1 MKAMKTTLIATAALG
16 LVAAIGAQFGG
27 VPAFAQTAAPAAAP
41 TPVPAASSI
50 PVHAGS
56 FSGGKV
62 DSLTYTPSCSVFKF
76 DMDAA
81 AIQESTSRTYVEGE
95 KRRFE
100 AVREKWDAY
109 EDCLVENA
117 RRDIDVVR
125 INLGDY
131 LSNAANE
138 EAKAFN
144 GMNAAATGN
153 IERIGK
159 LPAPKAPKKKGEGA
173 AAEAPQAAL
182 SAWTEPKGRF
192 VGTLTGSAAQPQYTS
207 ACPAALGAITAE
219 SFVNENTRNGFNALL
234 DELRAMPD
242 RINQVRSCRQENG
255 QDDYEVIQK
264 VVQDGVNA
272 VFQPSKTA
280 FEKEYAAVRFQLN
293 EHQKPGGLL
302 APPEMGRAPAKKAP
316 PAKAPAAKKKK

>member
-1 MKAMKTTLIATAALG
+1 MKAMKTTLIATAAIG
-16 LVAAIGAQFGG
+16 LVAAIGSQFGG
-27 VPAFAQTAAPAAAP
+27 VPAFAQSAAPAAAP
-41 TPVPAASSI
+41 AASNI
-50 PVHAGS
+50 PVHPGN

-62 DSLTYTPSCSVFKF
+62 DSLAYTPSCPAFKF

-109 EDCLVENA
+109 EDCLIENA
-117 RRDIDVVR
+117 RRDIDVIR
-125 INLGDY
+125 INLGEY
-131 LSNAANE
+131 LSTTANE

-144 GMNAAATGN
+144 AMNTAATAN

-159 LPAPKAPKKKGEGA
+159 LPAPKAPKKKGEVA
-173 AAEAPQAAL
+173 AVEAPQAAL

-192 VGTLTGSAAQPQYTS
+192 IGTLTGSAAQPLYVSSCPS
-207 ACPAALGAITAE
+207 ATGTLTAE
-219 SFVNENTRNGFNALL
+219 AFVTANSRNGFNALL

-242 RINQVRSCRQENG
+242 RINQVRTCRQENG
-255 QDDYEVIQK
+255 QEDYEVIQK
-264 VVQDGVNA
+264 VVQDGVNV
-272 VFQPSKTA
+272 VFQPSKVA

-316 PAKAPAAKKKK
+316 PAKAPAGKAKKK

>member
-1 MKAMKTTLIATAALG
+1 MKAMKTTLIATAAIG
-16 LVAAIGAQFGG
+16 LAAAIGTQFVG
-27 VPAFAQTAAPAAAP
+27 VPAFAQATAPAEAP
-41 TPVPAASSI
+41 ATSSI
-50 PVHAGS
+50 PVHPGN
-56 FSGGKV
+56 FSGSKV
-62 DSLTYTPSCSVFKF
+62 DTLTYTPSCPAFKF

-81 AIQESTSRTYVEGE
+81 AIQESTSRTFVEGE
-95 KRRFE
+95 KRRFD

-117 RRDIDVVR
+117 RRDIEAIR

-144 GMNAAATGN
+144 AMNAAATAN

-159 LPAPKAPKKKGEGA
+159 LPAPKQSKRKNEPA
-173 AAEAPQAAL
+173 AVEAPQAAL

-192 VGTLTGSAAQPQYTS
+192 IGTLTGSAAQPQYTS
-207 ACPAALGAITAE
+207 ACPTALGTLTADAFA
-219 SFVNENTRNGFNALL
+219 SENTRNGFNALL
-234 DELRAMPD
+234 DELRAAPD
-242 RINQVRSCRQENG
+242 RINQVRTCRQDNG
-255 QDDYEVIQK
+255 QEDYEVIQK
-264 VVQDGVNA
+264 VVQDGVNS

-280 FEKEYAAVRFQLN
+280 FEKEFAAVRFQLN

-316 PAKAPAAKKKK
+316 PAKAPAGKAKKK

>member
-1 MKAMKTTLIATAALG
+1 MKAMKTTLIATAAIG
-16 LVAAIGAQFGG
+16 LVAAIGVQFGG
-27 VPAFAQTAAPAAAP
+27 VPAFAQAAAPTAAPAP
-41 TPVPAASSI
+41 TTSSI
-50 PVHAGS
+50 PVHAGN
-56 FSGGKV
+56 FSGGKI
-62 DSLTYTPSCSVFKF
+62 DSLVYTPSCPAFKF

-117 RRDIDVVR
+117 RRDIEAIR

-144 GMNAAATGN
+144 AMNAAATGN

-159 LPAPKAPKKKGEGA
+159 LPAPKAPKQKKGEVA
-173 AAEAPQAAL
+173 PVEAPQAAL

-192 VGTLTGSAAQPQYTS
+192 IGNLTGSAAQPQYTS
-207 ACPAALGAITAE
+207 SCPAALGTMTAE
-219 SFVNENTRNGFNALL
+219 SFAQSNTRNGFNSLL

-242 RINQVRSCRQENG
+242 RINQVRTCRQDNG

-264 VVQDGVNA
+264 VVQDGVNS
-272 VFQPSKTA
+272 VFQPGKTA

-316 PAKAPAAKKKK
+316 PAKAPAGKAKKK

>member
-1 MKAMKTTLIATAALG
+1 MKAMKTTLIATAAIG
-16 LVAAIGAQFGG
+16 LVAAIGTQFGG

-41 TPVPAASSI
+41 APAVSNI
-50 PVHAGS
+50 PVHAGN
-56 FSGGKV
+56 FSAGKV
-62 DSLTYTPSCSVFKF
+62 DSITYTPSCPAFKF

-81 AIQESTSRTYVEGE
+81 AIQESTSRAYVEGE
-95 KRRFE
+95 KRRFD

-117 RRDIDVVR
+117 RRDIDVIR
-125 INLGDY
+125 TSLGDY
-131 LSNAANE
+131 LSAAANE

-153 IERIGK
+153 IDRISK
-159 LPAPKAPKKKGEGA
+159 LPSPKASKKKGDAA

-192 VGTLTGSAAQPQYTS
+192 VGSLSGSAAQPQYVS
-207 ACPAALGAITAE
+207 ACPAALGTLTAE

-234 DELRAMPD
+234 DELRSMPD

-255 QDDYEVIQK
+255 QEDYEVLQK

-272 VFQPSKTA
+272 VFQPSKIA

>member
-1 MKAMKTTLIATAALG
+1 MKAMKTTLIATAAIG
-16 LVAAIGAQFGG
+16 LVAAIGAQLGG
-27 VPAFAQTAAPAAAP
+27 VPAFAQAAAP
-41 TPVPAASSI
+41 TVAPAPAASTI
-50 PVHAGS
+50 PVHSGN

-62 DSLTYTPSCSVFKF
+62 DSLAYTPSCPAFNF

-100 AVREKWDAY
+100 AVREKWDSY

-117 RRDIDVVR
+117 RRDIEAIRV
-125 INLGDY
+125 NLGDY
-131 LSNAANE
+131 LSNSANE

-144 GMNAAATGN
+144 SMNAAATGN
-153 IERIGK
+153 IERISK
-159 LPAPKAPKKKGEGA
+159 LPAPKAPKKKGEVA
-173 AAEAPQAAL
+173 AVEAPQAAL

-192 VGTLTGSAAQPQYTS
+192 VGTLTGSAAQPLYTS
-207 ACPAALGAITAE
+207 SCPAALGTMTAE
-219 SFVNENTRNGFNALL
+219 AFAESNTRNGFNGLL

-242 RINQVRSCRQENG
+242 RINQVRTCRQENG
-255 QDDYEVIQK
+255 QEDYEVIQK
-264 VVQDGVNA
+264 VVQDGVNS
-272 VFQPSKTA
+272 VFQPRKTA

-302 APPEMGRAPAKKAP
+302 APPEMGRAPVKKAP
-316 PAKAPAAKKKK
+316 AVKAPVGKTKKKK

>member
-1 MKAMKTTLIATAALG
+1 MKAMKTTLIATAAIG

-27 VPAFAQTAAPAAAP
+27 VPAFAQAAAP
-41 TPVPAASSI
+41 TAVPATNNI
-50 PVHAGS
+50 PVHPGN

-62 DSLTYTPSCSVFKF
+62 DSLTYTPSCPAFKF

-117 RRDIDVVR
+117 RRDIEAVR

-138 EAKAFN
+138 EAKSFN
-144 GMNAAATGN
+144 GMNAAATAN

-159 LPAPKAPKKKGEGA
+159 LPAPKQSKKKNEPA

-192 VGTLTGSAAQPQYTS
+192 IGSLTGSAAQPQYVS
-207 ACPAALGAITAE
+207 ACPAALGTMTADA
-219 SFVNENTRNGFNALL
+219 FVKENTRNGFNALL

-242 RINQVRSCRQENG
+242 RINQVRTCRQENG
-255 QDDYEVIQK
+255 QQDYEVIQK
-264 VVQDGVNA
+264 VVQDGVNTI
-272 VFQPSKTA
+272 FQPSKTA

-316 PAKAPAAKKKK
+316 PAKAPAAKAKKK